1 MREKFFKEAIHVEL
15 RKKVKNLPST
25 PGVYLMKDSSDR
37 VIYVGKA
44 KNLKNRVRSY
54 FQNTKAHSQKI
65 KKLKANINDFQ
76 LILTDTEFEAF
87 MLECKLIKEIKPI
100 FNRKMKNP
108 TSYTYIRFDQRNT
121 HWIIDLSNTL
131 EKDGSLYFGPY
142 PSKHVVEKAL
152 QGMKEFLKIDCGN
165 PNKGTPCLNYSL
177 GLCIGICFNEDSR
190 KQYNDQLKKM
200 MDFLQGTDTEVL
212 QKLKQKM
219 IDAANNFDFETAAKC
234 RDTLDELQS
243 LFYKE
248 KVIEFTEANKNIAL
262 IEYIEDVTLKLFLIK
277 GNHILFSEKY
287 KIKEANSEQLVG
299 KIKANI
305 LKHFKSFREQS
316 SIEVSKDDIDEA
328 QIIYSYLNSSSCKHV
343 IIDEKWLE
351 FKYQK
356 NIDSSL
362 INTLLN

>member
-1 MREKFFKEAIHVEL
+1 MREKSFKEAIPVVL
-15 RKKVKNLPST
+15 KKKVKDLPSS

-65 KKLKANINDFQ
+65 KKLKANVNDFQ

-100 FNRKMKNP
+100 FNKKMKNP
-108 TSYTYIRFDQRNT
+108 TSYTYIRFHKRNT
-121 HWIIDLSNTL
+121 HWTIDLSNTI

-152 QGMKEFLKIDCGN
+152 QGMKEFLKIDCCN

-177 GLCIGICFNEDSR
+177 GLCIGICFNEDSC
-190 KQYNDQLKKM
+190 KQYNEQLKKM
-200 MDFLQGTDTEVL
+200 VDFLQGTNSEVL
-212 QKLKQKM
+212 QKLTQKM
-219 IDAANNFDFETAAKC
+219 IDASNNFDFEIAAKY
-234 RDTLDELQS
+234 RDTLDAIQS
-243 LFYKE
+243 LIYKE

-262 IEYIEDVTLKLFLIK
+262 IEYIEDAALKLFLIK
-277 GNHILFSEKY
+277 GNNVIFREKY
-287 KIKEANSEQLVG
+287 QIDEENSEQLVE

-305 LKHFKSFREQS
+305 FTYFKSLSNHS
-316 SIEVSKDDIDEA
+316 SIEITKDEIDDA

-343 IIDEKWLE
+343 VIDEKWLE
-351 FKYQK
+351 FENQK
-356 NIDSSL
+356 SIDSS
-362 INTLLN
+362 IRNTLLN